1 MSRLVFLQGSIKIL
15 IFYFIFYLSNLKKT
29 SCEKAIALNLQ
40 TKILSVQIKFVDKS
54 NKKIFASIIS

>member
-15 IFYFIFYLSNLKKT
+15 IFYFIFYLSNLNKT
-29 SCEKAIALNLQ
+29 SFEKAIALNLQ